1 MRGMLGNLQIS
12 FISAIS
18 MHGVLMAM
26 IGKCGFHFVCDR
38 GVKIYQLDPSYG
50 LTARIDV

>member
-12 FISAIS
+12 FISAIL

-26 IGKCGFHFVCDR
+26 IGKCGFHFVIVVSR
-38 GVKIYQLDPSYG
+38 FISLILHMVSQLESMYE
-50 LTARIDV
+50 